1 MKRIVALL
9 LVCLMVST
17 MCFSSFAVEREHDDE
32 IISPPGVVLYEDEIW
47 VPASEDNMAPR
58 EAPNAACDKTAH
70 IPPAG
75 YRYVGYKRGNT
86 KIDNFQ
92 ATASGFLVSLLIP
105 SDPITKP
112 FIALVGLIG
121 VGIAM
126 DPSEIQ
132 GDYTIYTWSNGTN
145 TWSHVVAYATYTTAG
160 GKTITEYVNCE
171 VRTS

>member
-32 IISPPGVVLYEDEIW
+32 IILPPGVVLYEDEIW
-47 VPASEDNMAPR
+47 VPASEDNPAPR
-58 EAPNAACDKTAH
+58 EAPNAACDKTDH
-70 IPPAG
+70 LPPKG

-86 KIDNFQ
+86 KTDNIT
-92 ATASGFLVSLLIP
+92 TAVSGFIIGLLIP
-105 SDPITKP
+105 DFGVLT
-112 FIALVGLIG
+112 GLIG
-121 VGIAM
+121 VGIAL
-126 DPSEIQ
+126 DPSDIN

-145 TWSHVVAYATYTTAG
+145 TWSHVVAYATYTTSG